1 MSLAKKQIDSLKKYF
16 RAVNYL
22 SAIQIYL
29 KSNFLLE
36 RNLTFDD
43 IKPRLLGHWGTCPGI
58 NFLYTNINFFIKRTS
73 QKTVLLIGPGHGLPA
88 IQANVYLDGTLGQK
102 YPQAQHNLDG
112 IEFIS
117 KLFSWPYGFPSHA
130 SPMTPGV
137 LLEGGELGYA
147 LSMAFGV
154 TKFKKDLLVIPFIGD
169 GEAETGPTATSWFL
183 NRFWNPLEDGF
194 IIPIVHVNGYKI
206 SGPTIYGRMSLL
218 ELKDL
223 FYGYGYDPIFV
234 EYNEFEDIFVKMQQA
249 LSRSY
254 EISLSI
260 RSKYAQGSISI
271 PRIPVII
278 LKTPKGWTGIKS
290 YENVKIEDNYL
301 SHQVPLSNA
310 KSDENQLRALEDW
323 LRSYHFEEVFN
334 EEYGFSKDIL
344 DILPSDGLK
353 IADVVEN
360 ELQPMDLISVTNPQ
374 DLANYPIHAHQSS
387 MKGIGKYLKELI
399 RSNPKSFA
407 VFSPDETYSN
417 KINEIFLV
425 TKRVNLWP
433 LKSSDEDFATSGN
446 VFEMLSEHALFGMLK
461 GFVMSGRSGVFVS
474 YEAFVQI
481 ITSMVDQY
489 IKFLKQSRKVH
500 WRAKLNALNIILTSS
515 GWRQDHNGFTHQNP
529 GFLSNI
535 IEKQDVSVRIYFP
548 VDINTSVILLDK
560 VLYQKNRIN
569 VICVG
574 KTEEPVYF
582 DAHSARTAL
591 DDGYCIFDD
600 EINTS
605 PDIVIVGIGDYM
617 AKEAWYASQI
627 CRFEL
632 IKFHI
637 RLVFVIDFYKFQ
649 KMLELSP
656 NKFNSIFRAKY
667 LTVWNFHGY
676 PQSLMKILFNSS
688 VSSNSYVNG
697 YIEVGS
703 TTTPF
708 DMLIRNKVSRWNIFL
723 QVLDRLLDLGKIS
736 KKHYKKLK
744 FKYEEKFRKHK
755 IFIQKYGYDQDWINI
770 V

>member
-1 MSLAKKQIDSLKKYF
+1 MNLTTEQINALKKYF

-29 KSNFLLE
+29 KNNFLLE
-36 RNLTFDD
+36 RSLNFDD

-58 NFLYTNINFFIKRTS
+58 NFLYTNINFFIKNTK
-73 QKTVLLIGPGHGLPA
+73 QKTVLLIGPGHGFPA
-88 IQANVYLDGTLGQK
+88 IQSNVYLDGTLEKK
-102 YPQAQHNLDG
+102 YTQAKRNLDG
-112 IEFIS
+112 IEYIS

-154 TKFKKDLLVIPFIGD
+154 TKFKKDILVVPFIGD
-169 GEAETGPTATSWFL
+169 GEAETGPTAASWFL
-183 NRFWNPLEDGF
+183 NRFWNPVEDGL
-194 IIPIVHVNGYKI
+194 ILPIVHVNGYKI
-206 SGPTIYGRMSLL
+206 SGPTIFGRMSLL

-223 FYGYGYDPIFV
+223 FYGYGYEPIFV

-249 LSRSY
+249 LSKSY
-254 EISLSI
+254 EILTSI
-260 RSKYAQGSISI
+260 RSKYSQSKISQ

-290 YENVKIEDNYL
+290 YEDIKVEDNYL
-301 SHQVPLSNA
+301 SHQVPLANA
-310 KSDENQLRALEDW
+310 NSDEKQLKALEKW
-323 LRSYHFEEVFN
+323 LKSYRFDELFDKDR
-334 EEYGFSKDIL
+334 GFIKDVL
-344 DILPSDGLK
+344 EILPDDGLK
-353 IADVVEN
+353 IADVVES
-360 ELQPMDLISVTNPQ
+360 ELIPEELARVPDYHE
-374 DLANYPIHAHQSS
+374 LANYNTHAYQSS
-387 MKGIGKYLKELI
+387 MKGIGKYLKEVI
-399 RSNPKSFA
+399 RLNPKSFT

-433 LKSSDEDFATSGN
+433 LKPSDEDFATFGN

-489 IKFLKQSRKVH
+489 IKFMKQSRLIG
-500 WRAKLNALNIILTSS
+500 WRPKLNALNIILTSS

-529 GFLSNI
+529 GFLSDV
-535 IEKQDVSVRIYFP
+535 IEKQDDSVRIYFP
-548 VDINTSVILLDK
+548 VDINTSIVLLNKILYK
-560 VLYQKNRIN
+560 KNKIN
-569 VICVG
+569 VICAG
-574 KTEEPVYF
+574 KTDEPVYF
-582 DAHSARTAL
+582 DFESAKKAVN
-591 DDGYCIFDD
+591 DGYYIFDD

-617 AKEAWYASQI
+617 VKESWYATQI

-632 IKFHI
+632 MKYHI
-637 RLVFVIDFYKFQ
+637 RLVFVIDFYKLQ

-656 NKFNSIFRAKY
+656 IKFYSIFGSKY

-676 PQSLMKILFNSS
+676 PQSLMKVLFEAKNKINSQ
-688 VSSNSYVNG
+688 VNG
-697 YIEVGS
+697 YIETGS

-723 QVLDRLLDLGKIS
+723 QVIDELQRVGKIS

-744 FKYEEKFRKHK
+744 YKYEEKFRKHK
-755 IFIQKYGYDQDWINI
+755 IFIQKYGYDPEWINI